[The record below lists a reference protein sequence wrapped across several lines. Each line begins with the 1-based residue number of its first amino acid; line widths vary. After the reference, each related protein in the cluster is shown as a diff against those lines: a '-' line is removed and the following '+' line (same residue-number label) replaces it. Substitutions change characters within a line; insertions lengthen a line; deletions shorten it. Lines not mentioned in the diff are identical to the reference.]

1 MITTCTDT
9 NAWRTRESRTF
20 NITNKNCSVIRVL
33 CQGSKGRPVFFLNI
47 KFAVF
52 TKTLQWR

>member
-33 CQGSKGRPVFFLNI
+33 CQGSKGRPVVFLNI

-52 TKTLQWR
+52 TKTLQ